1 MSMRR
6 REFCLALSLLPLAA
20 RAQGALRPSRGPLF
34 WLIQRGKARVFLAS
48 IADGK
53 VGDDSWFTPAMRKA
67 FQDSS
72 ELWLEV
78 APAEALAGRDAA
90 AKARGDAEYQA
101 LSHEPPGRTFF
112 DELEPRA
119 RERVQAYMAEL
130 GVKRD
135 DVEALRPWAAY
146 YKINGVF
153 WSKAKLPYEPVNID
167 HVLWKLA
174 TDQGKS
180 IHYEMPDGVAFARF
194 MAAMPQKAQS
204 QYIEF
209 LLNFL
214 DDHKKGLDGAV
225 FDWESGSPVISLRNL
240 DRMRSELPDLYR
252 VIQVQRNIWWAH
264 KIDDLLTGDKTSYIA
279 MGQMHTVGPDGIP
292 NQLTRLNI
300 ATPSQIRENPP
311 YA

>member
-1 MSMRR
+1 MRR

-20 RAQGALRPSRGPLF
+20 RAQGALGTSRGPLF

-48 IADGK
+48 FADGK

-90 AKARGDAEYQA
+90 AKAKGDAEYQA
-101 LSHEPPGRTFF
+101 LSHEPPGHTFF
-112 DELEPRA
+112 GELEPRA

-153 WSKAKLPYEPVNID
+153 WSKTKLPYEPVNID

-180 IHYEMPDGVAFARF
+180 VHYEMPDGVAFARF

-311 YA
+311 YT